1 MAKSTVFIPVTQLF
15 VHPLT
20 YEIYNESYRVTQ
32 YPSALSY
39 RALPHNT
46 LTKTAGDQGLAAPY
60 LAGFGYSTLRVV
72 ATSDC
77 VNFIHSR
84 DSAKWILTSIWLAE
98 PFAAWTTWCFH
109 PNGFVLNRYPFLS
122 LIKRSK
128 MASKLFI
135 GNNQRTR
142 SITLGL
148 KPQIK
153 SICFTDNR
161 HDALSITF
169 VSSLSI
175 KTNNENR

>member
-1 MAKSTVFIPVTQLF
+1 MRAI
-15 VHPLT
+15 
-20 YEIYNESYRVTQ
+20 RVTQ

-84 DSAKWILTSIWLAE
+84 NSAKWILTSDLASRT
-98 PFAAWTTWCFH
+98 FRRMDNLVFSS
-109 PNGFVLNRYPFLS
+109 NGFVLNRYPFLS